1 MSERKPLPALSRHG
15 RRCSSR
21 GRPVKTKKL
30 KINGV
35 SSSPSATQQQQA
47 YALHDKTLGIP
58 PTSVPSL
65 TPEAGSRVK
74 EMAQPR
80 DKGKKIAMEPKVRE
94 SSQGSAKRSS
104 NTNLQDSGQAEVI
117 IPSASTG
124 D

>member
-1 MSERKPLPALSRHG
+1 MSERKPSPALSRHG
-15 RRCSSR
+15 RRGSSR

-47 YALHDKTLGIP
+47 YALQDKTLGIP

-65 TPEAGSRVK
+65 TPEAGSWVK

-104 NTNLQDSGQAEVI
+104 NTDLQDSG
-117 IPSASTG
+117 
-124 D
+124 